1 VQCCLPVWSLKAG
14 STGEF
19 DAVVE
24 DPGGEAGVV
33 VALECLGG
41 EGVQLDVIVGRSPL
55 QGRLGRGIL
64 TI

>member
-1 VQCCLPVWSLKAG
+1 M
-14 STGEF
+14 
-19 DAVVE
+19 VE
-24 DPGGEAGVV
+24 DPGGEAGVM

-64 TI
+64 TV